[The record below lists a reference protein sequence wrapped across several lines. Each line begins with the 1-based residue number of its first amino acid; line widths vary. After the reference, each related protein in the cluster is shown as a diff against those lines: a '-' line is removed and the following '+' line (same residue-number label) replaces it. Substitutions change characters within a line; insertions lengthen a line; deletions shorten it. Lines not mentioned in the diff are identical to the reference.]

1 MKIREKKTRINQDNN
16 RTSLCPPYD
25 VNQNV
30 TRPIGSISIKSKAL
44 VLKVIYIYMRINSYV
59 LK

>member
-16 RTSLCPPYD
+16 RTSLRPPYD

-30 TRPIGSISIKSKAL
+30 TMPIGSISIKSKAL
-44 VLKVIYIYMRINSYV
+44 VLKVIYIYEN
-59 LK
+59 